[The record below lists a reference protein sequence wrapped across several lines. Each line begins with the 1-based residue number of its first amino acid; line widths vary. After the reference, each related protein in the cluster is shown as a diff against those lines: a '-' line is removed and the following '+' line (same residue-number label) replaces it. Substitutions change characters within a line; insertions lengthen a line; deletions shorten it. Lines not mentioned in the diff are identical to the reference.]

1 MRFSALINACT
12 SNNQKPVDDTDK
24 SRVKQDIK
32 RAKHLG
38 LIEVKISRIEVGETL
53 PKLFAQDKQI
63 AEFSIAEKALKG
75 RAVSHG
81 TR

>member
-1 MRFSALINACT
+1 M
-12 SNNQKPVDDTDK
+12 DDTDTR
-24 SRVKQDIK
+24 RVKQDIK

-38 LIEVKISRIEVGETL
+38 LIEVKVRRVLVGETI
-53 PKLFAQDKQI
+53 PEPQYRDKEN